1 MKSMVCA
8 AVSRG
13 AGKAGRVAVAV
24 VESPMAGISHGSGSG
39 MANKASAMPDDLN
52 LWPPI
57 DGESKA
63 EATAKNANAAASSAQ
78 RAI

>member
-1 MKSMVCA
+1 MRRC
-8 AVSRG
+8 RG
-13 AGKAGRVAVAV
+13 GGKGGACGRCRGRVAYG
-24 VESPMAGISHGSGSG
+24 GISHGSGSG
-39 MANKASAMPDDLN
+39 TANKASAMPDDLN

-63 EATAKNANAAASSAQ
+63 EATAKNANVAASSAQ